1 MWKILDVFVSLV
13 LSIVACACEQNGSK
27 ELYIFVIISLH
38 CLTSLERKKVD
49 RTLTPRCSETL
60 NTIWEKSWFWYFSPQ
75 ESRIFLTEIDF
86 VRWVS
91 CEKLR
96 KCQKKR
102 GGVKVVIEGWE
113 KWWGALKF
121 MKVYGGEFVV
131 GSEPRNRFY
140 AFQNKHSSWPMFIRA

>member
-13 LSIVACACEQNGSK
+13 LSIVACASEQNGSK

-49 RTLTPRCSETL
+49 RTLTPRWRETL

-91 CEKLR
+91 CEKFR
-96 KCQKKR
+96 KCQKK
-102 GGVKVVIEGWE
+102 GGEWKLSLKVER
-113 KWWGALKF
+113 KWWGAVKF

-140 AFQNKHSSWPMFIRA
+140 ACQNKHTSWPMFIRA

>member
-49 RTLTPRCSETL
+49 RTLTPRWSETL

-75 ESRIFLTEIDF
+75 ESRICLTEIDF
-86 VRWVS
+86 VRRVS

-96 KCQKKR
+96 KCQKKGR
-102 GGVKVVIEGWE
+102 EWKLSLKVERNGEVQLNSWRFMEGSLLLVLSH
-113 KWWGALKF
+113 ATVF
-121 MKVYGGEFVV
+121 MPFKTNIHPDQC
-131 GSEPRNRFY
+131 S
-140 AFQNKHSSWPMFIRA
+140 